1 MMSIYVSK
9 CHIKTHFCLLTRST
23 LESEPSAH
31 QAAKLLIT
39 PGSEGAWVPI
49 LWRQERLA
57 LNATRKGDKNK
68 VKVTS
73 NKNQKAWRKGR
84 K

>member
-49 LWRQERLA
+49 Y
-57 LNATRKGDKNK
+57 GDK
-68 VKVTS
+68 
-73 NKNQKAWRKGR
+73 KG
-84 K
+84 